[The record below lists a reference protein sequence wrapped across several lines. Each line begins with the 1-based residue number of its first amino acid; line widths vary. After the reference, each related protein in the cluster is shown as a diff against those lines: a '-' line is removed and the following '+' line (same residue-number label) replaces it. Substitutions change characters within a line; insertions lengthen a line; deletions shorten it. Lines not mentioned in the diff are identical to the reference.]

1 MKALGFIWVSIG
13 LLIFLSYA
21 DTVTQKQG
29 TESKVKAVQ
38 TISNIMGNKEKPVFF
53 LIFFLL

>member
-21 DTVTQKQG
+21 DTVTQKQS